1 MWPATSHVLPISPR
15 HHHAWGN
22 HESDRGDA
30 AIGGAAHDDQKN
42 AGALFRDGMGVRHEL
57 LRFVLISILCFFITF
72 VYFVNFQNYIENLKI
87 LFLKYYCMSSAENS
101 DPIVCPRDLEGL
113 LHRPHWI
120 TRGHRGA
127 QMDCLHIPQG
137 RHHVRTGL
145 LLCMQR
151 CGQMNMIAT
160 EPGLFLCRL
169 RALEI
174 QFLCLSRF
182 HKFCSN

>member
-1 MWPATSHVLPISPR
+1 MTRHFTRPSHQSTPSSCLREPWIWQGRRSHWWSSSWWSKECR
-15 HHHAWGN
+15 CTFQGWDGSKAWITAFFSN
-22 HESDRGDA
+22 IH
-30 AIGGAAHDDQKN
+30 
-42 AGALFRDGMGVRHEL
+42 
-57 LRFVLISILCFFITF
+57 FVFFITF
-72 VYFVNFQNYIENLKI
+72 VYFINLQKYIENLKI

-137 RHHVRTGL
+137 RHHVRTCL